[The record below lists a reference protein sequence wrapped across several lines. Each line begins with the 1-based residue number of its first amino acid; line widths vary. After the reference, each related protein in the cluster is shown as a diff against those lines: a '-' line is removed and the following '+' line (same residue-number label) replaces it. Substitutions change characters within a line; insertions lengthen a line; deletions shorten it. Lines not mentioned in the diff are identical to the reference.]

1 PLWRRPCPRASR
13 SSGLTGPSSIRDRLT
28 LPKRET
34 TRRRSGRR
42 APRSS
47 SAGASMRSARPRSA
61 SSGAALSAKARCR
74 IPPVSGTRRAAAE
87 RERRRGLL
95 AAPERAALGELV
107 DVVRHTG
114 GLARE
119 KSLDGIGELRMPQPV
134 GGPSHLREEAARE
147 LVLALRAA
155 LEDADPAR
163 DAELE
168 RLVVAGLEVQARHV
182 AGGAPVPTV
191 KGLAGEDVKCACDR
205 LAFPLGDTSSRCSGN
220 TWPRRAKNARFR

>member
-1 PLWRRPCPRASR
+1 MP
-13 SSGLTGPSSIRDRLT
+13 
-28 LPKRET
+28 
-34 TRRRSGRR
+34 
-42 APRSS
+42 
-47 SAGASMRSARPRSA
+47 SARPTST

-74 IPPVSGTRRAAAE
+74 IPPVSATRRAAAE

-107 DVVRHTG
+107 DVLRHTG

-119 KSLDGIGELRMPQPV
+119 KSLDGVGELRLPQPV

-191 KGLAGEDVKCACDR
+191 KGLAGEDVKGACDR
-205 LAFPLGDTSSRCSGN
+205 LAFPLGDHEQQVLRQHVAETREEREVQIG
-220 TWPRRAKNARFR
+220 RREVRTVREVVAAREETPVGLRDLTADLPAKDDP